1 MNIVIIGDADSIFV
15 KDFIK
20 HVLSGKEN
28 NIYLITY
35 RNNRF
40 KDFYDVNN
48 VTRFEYG
55 EPDRIS
61 IRAMQKRREFTNLI
75 MQTVGEI
82 DILHVHYFD
91 RRLVRICLKLWI
103 HSRKKVITFWGSDIL
118 RVRWQRLLFYKPLLK
133 QAYSMNVLTDEMLCA
148 FKKIYGKKL
157 GAKVKVLDFGD
168 PMYEAISEVKKH
180 MTQDE
185 CKAYLGIPSDKI
197 VIPVGYNGTR
207 EQQHDCIIRELVK
220 LPEELRSQ
228 ITVILHFGYG
238 CSTSEY
244 LANLKKQM
252 DNAKLNYLVIERFLD
267 KKEVAILRLCADAF
281 LYGQT
286 TDALSSTI
294 LEYMYAGAVLVKPI
308 WLKYSILEKNHI
320 SYIEYKKFE
329 ELTDIVRKLLEGK
342 LQFCKEKF
350 SDNANKLWNM
360 NSWGK
365 LQSEWEE
372 LYE

>member
-15 KDFIK
+15 KDFIE
-20 HVLSGKEN
+20 HVLSGKGN

-35 RNNRF
+35 RNSRF
-40 KDFYDVNN
+40 KDFYDANN

-61 IRAMQKRREFTNLI
+61 IRVMQKRREFINLI

-103 HSRKKVITFWGSDIL
+103 HSRKRVVTFWGSDIF
-118 RVRWQRLLFYKPLLK
+118 RVRWQRLLFYKPLLR
-133 QAYSMNVLTDEMLCA
+133 QAHSINVMTDEMLSA
-148 FKKIYGKKL
+148 FTRIYGKKL
-157 GAKVKVLDFGD
+157 GARVKVLDFGN

-180 MTQDE
+180 MTQDD
-185 CKAYLGIPSDKI
+185 CKAYWGIPSDKI
-197 VIPVGYNGTR
+197 VIPVGYNGIR

-238 CSTSEY
+238 YSAPEY

-252 DNAKLNYLVIERFLD
+252 ENVGLSYIVIERFLD
-267 KKEVAILRLCADAF
+267 KEEIAILRLCADVF

-286 TDALSSTI
+286 TDALSGTP
-294 LEYMYAGAVLVKPI
+294 LEYMYAGAVWVKPT
-308 WLKYSILEKNHI
+308 WLKHSILERNHVL
-320 SYIEYKKFE
+320 YIEYKRFE
-329 ELTDIVRKLLEGK
+329 ELTGIVSELLTGK
-342 LQFCKEKF
+342 LQVYKNRF
-350 SDNANKLWNM
+350 SDNTDKLWNM

-365 LQSEWEE
+365 LQLEWEA